1 MGSDGKEPI
10 LQGRRPRFDPW
21 VRKISLNSST
31 QKPWFLG
38 PIARKINED
47 KERQNREN
55 TSRER
60 WARPKEAK
68 APEV

>member
-1 MGSDGKEPI
+1 MSATEV
-10 LQGRRPRFDPW
+10 QGRKGICWHLPGSVTSREAGD
-21 VRKISLNSST
+21 SSS
-31 QKPWFLG
+31 QRPWFLG

-68 APEV
+68 APEI